1 MHAVI
6 FNDNLE
12 IKRRTM
18 GAYKIANCLERTGW
32 RATVVDWVSAW
43 SQQELEEYLDSVVQS
58 DTQLFGISYTWLT
71 PEYAQELVAKLQRRY
86 PGIKTLVG
94 GQQFV
99 QHDLGADLY
108 MYGYAESALESVINY
123 WFAGGELPK
132 GMRPIE
138 LGGAQ
143 LIDCNADYPAMDLG
157 DYGVTY
163 RPDDYIQPTEQLT
176 VELSRGCRFACKYC
190 NYAFLGV
197 KQDTSTAHELL
208 RAELVRNYREWGTTN
223 YIIADDTL
231 NDRDSKLEMLAEVVE
246 SLDFEP
252 NFASFIR
259 IDLTVSKPKQ
269 LSLLSRARV
278 WAHFY
283 GVETFDAAAGKAV
296 SKGMS
301 PDKIKQGLIDM
312 RKHMLDELGLYRGSL
327 GMIAGL
333 PGETPESWRASEQW
347 LLDNWVDQNWTWW
360 PLEISTEDNLATVS
374 EFSREWSKNGYS
386 EMQDQ
391 SRINYVK
398 DVFLRQKNHIQHKYD
413 HKTLYWQHNAADLK
427 DAVDFVQWHNNLQV
441 ELGHPNKI
449 PNFHILNYAGAY
461 DWEDLLKLN
470 DKWNSDQ
477 VNHGQEYDR
486 IVRPYIDKKL
496 EAVQEAKR
504 KIGGYFAVLKIQKL
518 SENPAYADI
527 A

>member
-6 FNDNLE
+6 FNDNQE

-18 GAYKIANCLERTGW
+18 GAYKIANCLERMGW
-32 RATVVDWVSAW
+32 RATVIDWVSAW
-43 SQQELEEYLDSVVQS
+43 EEDELVEYLDAVVQE

-71 PEYAQELVAKLQRRY
+71 PEYARELVSKLQHRY
-86 PGIKTLVG
+86 PGIKTLLG

-108 MYGYAESALESVINY
+108 MYGYAELALESVINY
-123 WFAGGELPK
+123 WFAGGDQPK

-138 LGGAQ
+138 LGGPQ
-143 LIDCNADYPAMDLG
+143 LIDCNADYPAMNLG

-163 RPDDYIQPTEQLT
+163 RPDDYIQSIEQLT

-208 RAELVRNYREWGTTN
+208 RAELQRNYRDWGTTN

-269 LSLLSRARV
+269 LKLLSRARV

-283 GVETFDAAAGKAV
+283 GVETFDAGAGKAV

-301 PDKIKQGLIDM
+301 PEKIKQGLLDM

-347 LLDNWVDQNWTWW
+347 LLDNWADQNWTWW

-374 EFSREWSKNGYS
+374 EFSRDWEKNGYTRMS
-386 EMQDQ
+386 D
-391 SRINYVK
+391 STRIEAIK
-398 DVFLRQKNHIQHKYD
+398 DVFVRHTDQDKVQHKYD
-413 HKTLYWQHNAADLK
+413 YKTLYWQHSAADLK
-427 DAVDFVQWHNNLQV
+427 DAVDFVQQRRKHNGS
-441 ELGHPNKI
+441 GHPNKI
-449 PNFHILNYAGAY
+449 ANFHILNYAGAY
-461 DWEDLLKLN
+461 EWEELLKQT
-470 DKWNSDQ
+470 DEWNNNQ
-477 VNHGQEYDR
+477 VRQGEEHHR
-486 IVRPYIDKKL
+486 IVRPYIDKKIK
-496 EAVQEAKR
+496 AVRQAK
-504 KIGGYFAVLKIQKL
+504 KDIGGYFGVLKIQKL
-518 SENPAYADI
+518 SENLAYA
-527 A
+527 